1 MRQLSLTPPRPIADT
16 TGDPDQPI
24 HVAIIMDGSGRWAS
38 ARGLPRSAGHRAGV
52 EAVRRAVRAATGLG
66 IGTLTLHA
74 FSSDNWQRPG
84 PEVGELMAIFC
95 TFLRTSIAE
104 WVGAGIRTC
113 IIGRRDRVGASL
125 LGAIQTAEVAT
136 QECRRLLLRIA
147 IDYSARDAILRAA
160 RALGNNGAEATPQEF
175 DRVLAGMGREQEPVP
190 SLDLLVRTGGEQ
202 RLSDFMLWECAY
214 AELIFT
220 ERMWPDFE
228 AADLEAA
235 VREFRSRSRRFGR
248 LLPAAVIA
256 D

>member
-1 MRQLSLTPPRPIADT
+1 M
-16 TGDPDQPI
+16 
-24 HVAIIMDGSGRWAS
+24 
-38 ARGLPRSAGHRAGV
+38 
-52 EAVRRAVRAATGLG
+52 
-66 IGTLTLHA
+66 
-74 FSSDNWQRPG
+74 
-84 PEVGELMAIFC
+84 
-95 TFLRTSIAE
+95 
-104 WVGAGIRTC
+104 
-113 IIGRRDRVGASL
+113 GRRDRLGASL
-125 LGAIQTAEVAT
+125 LAAIQTAEVAT

-175 DRVLAGMGREQEPVP
+175 DRVLSGMGRGQTPVP
-190 SLDLLVRTGGEQ
+190 SLDLLVRTGGER

-220 ERMWPDFE
+220 ERMWPDFD

-248 LLPAAVIA
+248 LPQAAVIA